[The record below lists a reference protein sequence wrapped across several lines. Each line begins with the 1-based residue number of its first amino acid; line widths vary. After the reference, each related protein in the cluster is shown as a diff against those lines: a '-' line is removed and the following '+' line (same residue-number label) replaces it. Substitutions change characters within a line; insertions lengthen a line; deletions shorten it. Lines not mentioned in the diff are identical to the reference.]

1 MSMPDV
7 FALVDT
13 PSEVTALPAFDLV
26 RRGFDRHQVIKQFT
40 EFAERVT
47 GLTTKVAALT
57 NQVTNERQRAEYAE
71 QELRQ
76 AFSRISSI
84 ERANNHGFG
93 DRMEKLM
100 LIAEQQA
107 ADVIERAEQQAREI
121 VEGARNESEIHRR
134 DAEAHRREVD
144 QALVARAATLDQEAT
159 RRSAALQRRES
170 DIAASQIVA
179 RQQTEEMRDIVD
191 RDAAIVRERAQAEAV
206 ELRNQIQAHA
216 AALRV
221 KAQAEALADRD
232 RGARELAR
240 LVDVQGG
247 VRAELGRI
255 NEVLVELSGVL
266 AREIQTGGSEAMRL
280 KAVPLTGTSGNGG
293 ATSLPRNAVRPV
305 RNGNSTT
312 RDSGATRDS
321 DA

>member
-1 MSMPDV
+1 MGMSDV

-13 PSEVTALPAFDLV
+13 PSEVIALPAFDLV
-26 RRGFDRHQVIKQFT
+26 RRGFDRHQVIEQFT
-40 EFAERVT
+40 EFTDRVT
-47 GLTTKVAALT
+47 GLTSKVAALT
-57 NQVTNERQRAEYAE
+57 TQVTNERQRSEYAE

-121 VEGARNESEIHRR
+121 VEGARNDSEVHRR
-134 DAEAHRREVD
+134 DAEAHRREVE
-144 QALVARAATLDQEAT
+144 QTLVARAATLDQEAA

-170 DIAASQIVA
+170 DIAASQVAA
-179 RQQTEEMRDIVD
+179 RQQAEEMRDIAD

-216 AALRV
+216 ADLRV

-240 LVDVQGG
+240 LVDVQDG

-255 NEVLVELSGVL
+255 NEVLIELGGVL
-266 AREIQTGGSEAMRL
+266 AREIQTGGHEATRL
-280 KAVPLTGTSGNGG
+280 KAVPLTGTSGSGG
-293 ATSLPRNAVRPV
+293 ATSHQRNGMGPV
-305 RNGNSTT
+305 RNGNGTT
-312 RDSGATRDS
+312 WGSGTTRDS